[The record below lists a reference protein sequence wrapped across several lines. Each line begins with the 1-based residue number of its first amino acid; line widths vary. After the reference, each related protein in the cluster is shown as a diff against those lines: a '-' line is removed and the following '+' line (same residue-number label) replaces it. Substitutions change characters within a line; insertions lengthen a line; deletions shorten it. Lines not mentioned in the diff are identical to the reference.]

1 MPRLEKSI
9 RKGKISYNIQ
19 IYTRSYP
26 YLKELFDVFYVKRL
40 ETPTF
45 IDDLHT
51 LYSKPKEVN
60 VTYKKKIKVFKLIPK

>member
-9 RKGKISYNIQ
+9 RKGKMSYNIQ

-51 LYSKPKEVN
+51 LYSKPK
-60 VTYKKKIKVFKLIPK
+60 